1 MLVSTGMRVATGS
14 FLDDVRYSL
23 RMLRRSPGLSLVA
36 IVVIGLG
43 IGANTAVYSI
53 AHALADRPLPFRHA
67 ARTVMIWQ
75 TDRTKG
81 IDHGIVSP
89 ADFLDWRERSHT
101 FDEMAAWRTWFY
113 NVGAGDRTE
122 QVWGVRTSANFFDLL
137 GVDTALGRS
146 FLPEEEQ
153 SGHEQVCILS
163 NNLWQQ
169 GFGGDTAVIGRMLAV
184 DGKPFRIVGV
194 LPAEFN
200 LFGTSRSYDLWMPF
214 VLDRGLV
221 SRDDHS
227 AIVFARRR
235 QGVSLQAAQGDMD
248 AIANQLAAEYPDAE
262 KGSGVRVVDMHDDQI
277 SGIRPALT
285 VLMAAVSFV
294 LLIGCANVA
303 NLFLT
308 KAMARRSEV
317 AIRLA
322 LGSGRWRIV
331 RQWFTES
338 FVIGLCGG
346 AFGVALGS
354 VGTRAL
360 RAWLPTS
367 GVDAVPRIESIGVDG
382 AVLFFGLVLSACA
395 SCLFGILPA
404 LQASNVDV
412 YESLKLKQFAGSVS
426 GRRIRHSLVIT
437 EVALSVVLLIC
448 AGVMMQSFLS
458 LMSINPGFDPANV
471 LTLQVWLP
479 ESRYPTAQSVMAFYD
494 RTLAGLRSLPQV
506 RLASAVNFLP
516 LSGWGDFVNFSIAGH
531 PTKPANEPAAQY
543 RVVDPQYFRTMGIPL
558 LRGRDL
564 DEADGPSALP
574 VAVISETVERRFWG
588 TEDAVGQTITMR
600 FPGAKAPWR
609 PEQPTLTVSVVGIVG
624 DLREWQWNDPH
635 FGELY
640 VSYRQNPSRLMR
652 LAIKS
657 SGDPLRLTSSIT
669 HEIDRIGSTQPVME
683 VKTMDAIVSEALRRR
698 RLMGALL
705 GIFASFALMLSAI
718 GIYGAISYSV
728 AQRTHEIGLRMAL
741 GASRQR
747 IIRLVLSEGLRLALA
762 GTVLGA
768 LATFGALRV
777 LANAFF
783 GIAGIHLVEVT
794 AVATIL
800 GTTAVLAAG
809 VPALRASR
817 LDPAVAL
824 REE

>member
-1 MLVSTGMRVATGS
+1 MLG
-14 FLDDVRYSL
+14 
-23 RMLRRSPGLSLVA
+23 RSPGLSLLA
-36 IVVIGLG
+36 IVLIGLG

-53 AHALADRPLPFRHA
+53 VHALVDRPLPFRHA
-67 ARTVMIWQ
+67 RRTVMIWR
-75 TDRTKG
+75 TDRAKG

-89 ADFLDWRERSHT
+89 ADFLDWRERNHA
-101 FDEMAAWRTWFY
+101 FEEMAAWRTWFY

-137 GVDTALGRS
+137 GVDIALGRS

-153 SGHEQVCILS
+153 LGHQQVCIIS
-163 NNLWQQ
+163 NNLWRRA
-169 GFGGDTAVIGRMLAV
+169 FGGETAVVGKTLAV
-184 DGKPFRIVGV
+184 DGKSFRIVGV
-194 LPAEFN
+194 LSPEFN

-214 VLDRGLV
+214 VLDRGHV

-227 AIVFARRR
+227 VIVFARRR
-235 QGVSLQAAQGDMD
+235 QGIGLRAAQRDMD

-262 KGSGVRVVDMHDDQI
+262 KGGGVRVVDMHDDQI

-308 KAMARRSEV
+308 KAMERRGEI
-317 AIRLA
+317 AIRRA
-322 LGSGRWRIV
+322 LGAGRWRIV

-346 AFGVALGS
+346 AFGVPLGW
-354 VGTRAL
+354 VGVRVL
-360 RAWLPTS
+360 RAWLPTN
-367 GVDAVPRIESIGVDG
+367 GVDAVPRVESIGVDG

-395 SCLFGILPA
+395 ACLFGILPA
-404 LQASNVDV
+404 VQASNVDI
-412 YESLKLKQFAGSVS
+412 YETLKLKQFAGSAP
-426 GRRIRHSLVIT
+426 GRRVRHALVIG
-437 EVALSVVLLIC
+437 EVALAVVLLVC
-448 AGVMMQSFLS
+448 AGVLLRSFLS
-458 LMSINPGFDPANV
+458 LMTINPGFDPVNV
-471 LTLQVWLP
+471 LTMQVWLP
-479 ESRYPTAQSVMAFYD
+479 ESRYPTARSVVAFYE
-494 RTLAGLRSLPQV
+494 RTLAGLRSFPEV

-531 PTKPANEPAAQY
+531 PTSPANEPVAQY
-543 RVVDPQYFRTMGIPL
+543 RVVDPQYFRTLGIPL
-558 LRGRDL
+558 LRGRTL
-564 DEADGPSALP
+564 DEADSPNALP

-588 TEDAVGQTITMR
+588 TEDAVGQTIALR
-600 FPGAKAPWR
+600 FPSTKAPWR
-609 PEQPTLTVSVVGIVG
+609 PEQPALAVKVVGIVG

-640 VSYRQNPSRLMR
+640 VSYQQNPSRLMR

-657 SGDPLRLTSSIT
+657 SGDPLPLASSIA
-669 HEIDRIGSTQPVME
+669 HEIDRIGSNLPVME
-683 VKTMDAIVSEALRRR
+683 VKTMDAIVSEALRPR
-698 RLMGALL
+698 RLMGAVL
-705 GIFASFALMLSAI
+705 GIFALLALILSAI
-718 GIYGAISYSV
+718 GLYGAICYSV

-741 GASRQR
+741 GASRQK
-747 IIRLVLSEGLRLALA
+747 IIRLILSEGLRLALA
-762 GTVLGA
+762 GTLLGA
-768 LATFGALRV
+768 LATFGAIRL

-783 GIAGIHLVEVT
+783 GIAGIHLVEVM

-800 GTTAVLAAG
+800 GATAVLAAWL
-809 VPALRASR
+809 PALRASR
-817 LDPAVAL
+817 LDIAVAL

>member
-1 MLVSTGMRVATGS
+1 MLVSTDMRVATGS
-14 FLDDVRYSL
+14 FFDDVQHSL
-23 RMLRRSPGLSLVA
+23 RMLRRSPGLSLLA

-53 AHALADRPLPFRHA
+53 VHALADRPLPFRHA

-75 TDRTKG
+75 TNRSKG

-89 ADFLDWRERSHT
+89 ADFLDWRERSHA
-101 FDEMAAWRTWFY
+101 FDGMAAWRTWFY
-113 NVGAGDRTE
+113 NVGTGDDTE

-163 NNLWQQ
+163 HNLWRQA
-169 GFGGDTAVIGRMLAV
+169 FGGDTAVIGRMLAV

-194 LPAEFN
+194 LPVEFN
-200 LFGTSRSYDLWMPF
+200 LFGTSRPYDLWMPF
-214 VLDRGLV
+214 VLDRSRV
-221 SRDDHS
+221 ARDDHS

-262 KGSGVRVVDMHDDQI
+262 KGGGIRVLDMHDDQI

-308 KAMARRSEV
+308 KAITRRSEI

-331 RQWFTES
+331 RQWLTES

-346 AFGVALGS
+346 ALGLTLGS
-354 VGTRAL
+354 VGVRAL
-360 RAWLPTS
+360 RTWLPTS
-367 GVDAVPRIESIGVDG
+367 GADPVPRIESIGVDG
-382 AVLFFGLVLSACA
+382 AVLLFCLILSICA
-395 SCLFGILPA
+395 ACLFGILPA
-404 LQASNVDV
+404 LLASNLDV
-412 YESLKLKQFAGSVS
+412 YESLKCKEFAGSVP
-426 GRRIRHSLVIT
+426 GRRLRHGLVIA

-448 AGVMMQSFLS
+448 AGVMMRSFLS
-458 LMSINPGFDPANV
+458 LMSINPGFDPGNI
-471 LTLQVWLP
+471 LTMQVWLP

-494 RTLAGLRSLPQV
+494 RTLAGLRSLPEV
-506 RLASAVNFLP
+506 RFASAVNFLP
-516 LSGWGDFVNFSIAGH
+516 LSGWGDLVNFSIAGH
-531 PTKPANEPAAQY
+531 PTTPANEPAAQY

-558 LRGRDL
+558 LRGRYL
-564 DEADGPSALP
+564 DEADGPNALP
-574 VAVISETVERRFWG
+574 AAVISETVERRFLG
-588 TEDAVGQTITMR
+588 TKDAVGQTITIR

-609 PEQPTLTVSVVGIVG
+609 PEQPTMAVNVVGVVR

-635 FGELY
+635 YGELY

-683 VKTMDAIVSEALRRR
+683 IKTMDAIISEALRRR
-698 RLMGALL
+698 RLMAALL

-718 GIYGAISYSV
+718 GLYGAISYSV

-741 GASRQR
+741 GASRQK
-747 IIRLVLSEGLRLALA
+747 IIRLILSEGLRLALA
-762 GTVLGA
+762 GTALGA
-768 LATFGALRV
+768 LATRGAMGV

-783 GIAGIHLVEVT
+783 GIAGIHLVEV
-794 AVATIL
+794 AVAAAIL
-800 GTTAVLAAG
+800 GTTAILAAW

-824 REE
+824 RDE

>member
-1 MLVSTGMRVATGS
+1 
-14 FLDDVRYSL
+14 
-23 RMLRRSPGLSLVA
+23 
-36 IVVIGLG
+36 
-43 IGANTAVYSI
+43 
-53 AHALADRPLPFRHA
+53 
-67 ARTVMIWQ
+67 
-75 TDRTKG
+75 
-81 IDHGIVSP
+81 
-89 ADFLDWRERSHT
+89 
-101 FDEMAAWRTWFY
+101 
-113 NVGAGDRTE
+113 
-122 QVWGVRTSANFFDLL
+122 
-137 GVDTALGRS
+137 
-146 FLPEEEQ
+146 
-153 SGHEQVCILS
+153 
-163 NNLWQQ
+163 
-169 GFGGDTAVIGRMLAV
+169 
-184 DGKPFRIVGV
+184 
-194 LPAEFN
+194 
-200 LFGTSRSYDLWMPF
+200 
-214 VLDRGLV
+214 
-221 SRDDHS
+221 
-227 AIVFARRR
+227 
-235 QGVSLQAAQGDMD
+235 MD

-262 KGSGVRVVDMHDDQI
+262 KGSGVHVVDMHDDQI

-308 KAMARRSEV
+308 KAMARRREV

-338 FVIGLCGG
+338 FVIGLFGG
-346 AFGVALGS
+346 VFGVALGS

-367 GVDAVPRIESIGVDG
+367 GVDAVPRIESISVDG

-448 AGVMMQSFLS
+448 AGVMMRSFLS

-479 ESRYPTAQSVMAFYD
+479 ESRYPTAQNVMAFYD
-494 RTLAGLRSLPQV
+494 RTLAGLRSLSQV

-564 DEADGPSALP
+564 DEADDPSALP

-657 SGDPLRLTSSIT
+657 SGDPLRLTTSIT

-705 GIFASFALMLSAI
+705 GMGPNALLSGLEARIEPAKLRICGRWFQAS
-718 GIYGAISYSV
+718 
-728 AQRTHEIGLRMAL
+728 
-741 GASRQR
+741 
-747 IIRLVLSEGLRLALA
+747 
-762 GTVLGA
+762 
-768 LATFGALRV
+768 
-777 LANAFF
+777 
-783 GIAGIHLVEVT
+783 
-794 AVATIL
+794 
-800 GTTAVLAAG
+800 
-809 VPALRASR
+809 
-817 LDPAVAL
+817 
-824 REE
+824 

>member
-1 MLVSTGMRVATGS
+1 
-14 FLDDVRYSL
+14 
-23 RMLRRSPGLSLVA
+23 
-36 IVVIGLG
+36 
-43 IGANTAVYSI
+43 
-53 AHALADRPLPFRHA
+53 
-67 ARTVMIWQ
+67 
-75 TDRTKG
+75 
-81 IDHGIVSP
+81 
-89 ADFLDWRERSHT
+89 
-101 FDEMAAWRTWFY
+101 
-113 NVGAGDRTE
+113 
-122 QVWGVRTSANFFDLL
+122 
-137 GVDTALGRS
+137 
-146 FLPEEEQ
+146 
-153 SGHEQVCILS
+153 
-163 NNLWQQ
+163 
-169 GFGGDTAVIGRMLAV
+169 
-184 DGKPFRIVGV
+184 
-194 LPAEFN
+194 
-200 LFGTSRSYDLWMPF
+200 
-214 VLDRGLV
+214 
-221 SRDDHS
+221 
-227 AIVFARRR
+227 
-235 QGVSLQAAQGDMD
+235 MD

-262 KGSGVRVVDMHDDQI
+262 KGSGVHVVDMHDDQI

-308 KAMARRSEV
+308 KAMARRREV

-338 FVIGLCGG
+338 FVIGLFGG

-367 GVDAVPRIESIGVDG
+367 GVDAVPRIESISVDG

-412 YESLKLKQFAGSVS
+412 YESLKLKQFAHSVS

-448 AGVMMQSFLS
+448 AGVMMRSFLS

-494 RTLAGLRSLPQV
+494 RTLAGLRSLSQV

-564 DEADGPSALP
+564 DEADDPSALP

-657 SGDPLRLTSSIT
+657 SGDALRLTSSIT

-705 GIFASFALMLSAI
+705 GMGPNALLSGLEARIEPAKLRICGRWFQAS
-718 GIYGAISYSV
+718 
-728 AQRTHEIGLRMAL
+728 
-741 GASRQR
+741 
-747 IIRLVLSEGLRLALA
+747 
-762 GTVLGA
+762 
-768 LATFGALRV
+768 
-777 LANAFF
+777 
-783 GIAGIHLVEVT
+783 
-794 AVATIL
+794 
-800 GTTAVLAAG
+800 
-809 VPALRASR
+809 
-817 LDPAVAL
+817 
-824 REE
+824 